1 MTHWRSRNIENVLKG
16 YKMDLGAA
24 IGSKVPASILNF
36 FFKHTYC
43 RKVSSSLE
51 NYQGYGS
58 GSDPD
63 PEGQK

>member
-1 MTHWRSRNIENVLKG
+1 MFRTMTHWRSRNIDNILKG

-43 RKVSSSLE
+43 RKVRLCFSH
-51 NYQGYGS
+51 
-58 GSDPD
+58 
-63 PEGQK
+63 

>member
-43 RKVSSSLE
+43 RKVV
-51 NYQGYGS
+51 S
-58 GSDPD
+58 GPL
-63 PEGQK
+63 KITKFAY

>member
-43 RKVSSSLE
+43 RKVL
-51 NYQGYGS
+51 S
-58 GSDPD
+58 GSVEKLPSLHINNSS
-63 PEGQK
+63 